1 MSHLRDDVSALVDG
15 QLPPERAEAAMVHL
29 VTCDYCAGLVAVE
42 RASRRHLAQARDVR
56 PSEDLTARLMQ
67 LAQSPVPAAPQGARA
82 LVGRAW
88 EPLTYGRGRRRA
100 VMRGSVVLVGAA
112 GVLGALVVVGTL
124 NQRTGDPAAML
135 AEVAGPAHE
144 PVQLMV
150 SADTMRLA
158 EAPSATEEA
167 LVWLRENGWVAPG
180 ALPADAN
187 VQHVGTTGGAREE
200 ILTVEIVRDGHHA
213 TVVEKRGVLEPAAL
227 ADLPVVDVG
236 DHSVH
241 ELPGPDTTVV
251 LQCDGFTVLVT
262 SSDAPDLVHEVA
274 GAFPATTPGSG
285 VADRIDHGWQTLVDW
300 TDLLVQ
306 TR

>member
-42 RASRRHLAQARDVR
+42 RASRRHLAQAGDVR
-56 PSEDLTARLMQ
+56 PSQDLTARLMQ

-88 EPLTYGRGRRRA
+88 APLTHGRGRRLA
-100 VMRGSVVLVGAA
+100 VLRGSAVLAGAA

-124 NQRTGDPAAML
+124 NQRTGDPAALL

-150 SADTMRLA
+150 SADTMRLS

-167 LVWLRENGWVAPG
+167 LVWLRENGWATPA
-180 ALPADAN
+180 ALPAGVD
-187 VQHVGTTGGAREE
+187 VQHVGTSGAAGEQV
-200 ILTVEIVRDGHHA
+200 LTVDIVRDGHHA
-213 TVVEKRGVLEPAAL
+213 TVVEERGILDPATL
-227 ADLPVVDVG
+227 ADLPVINVG

-241 ELPGPDTTVV
+241 ELPGPGTTVV
-251 LQCDGFTVLVT
+251 LQCEGTTVLIT
-262 SSDAPDLVHEVA
+262 STDAPDLVHDVA
-274 GAFPATTPGSG
+274 GAFPATAPGSG

>member
-42 RASRRHLAQARDVR
+42 RASRRHLSQAQDVR

-67 LAQSPVPAAPQGARA
+67 LAQSPAPAAPQGARA

-100 VMRGSVVLVGAA
+100 VLRTSAVLAGAA
-112 GVLGALVVVGTL
+112 GVLGVLVVVGTL
-124 NQRTGDPAAML
+124 NQRTGDPTAML
-135 AEVAGPAHE
+135 AEVAGPAHK

-167 LVWLRENGWVAPG
+167 LVWLRENGWAAPS
-180 ALPADAN
+180 ALPAGAN
-187 VQHVGTTGGAREE
+187 VQHVGATGAAGEQV
-200 ILTVEIVRDGHHA
+200 LTVEIARDGHHA
-213 TVVEKRGVLEPAAL
+213 TVVEERGVLEPTDL
-227 ADLPVVDVG
+227 ATLPAVDVG

-241 ELPGPDTTVV
+241 QLPGPGTTVV
-251 LQCDGFTVLVT
+251 LQCDGTTVLIT
-262 SSDAPDLVHEVA
+262 SPDAPDLVHEIA
-274 GAFPATTPGSG
+274 AAFPATTPGSG
-285 VADRIDHGWQTLVDW
+285 VADRIDHGWQTLVGW